1 MIFFKTEIK
10 NQQLQAYSICSLH
23 FRLPQV
29 LWIYSQHTW
38 VWSWVSYR
46 DKMYGH
52 HTLWRGKDLSCNTGV
67 SFWANFSSTTSD
79 NFWERKPQWMIIITR
94 SNFLLFFCRLML
106 VCCEQVVANR
116 MVLTAGSEED
126 LGKGE
131 GTLVQKQKSLTA
143 ECVIWNSCCN

>member
-67 SFWANFSSTTSD
+67 SFWANFSSTSD

-94 SNFLLFFCRLML
+94 SKFLLFFCRLML